1 MQAFLPLLGTDLTLK
16 GKPGK
21 ILNMS
26 SIYGSY
32 TLPFCVSYHTH
43 LFNLFIVVCL
53 STEALPQSTCP
64 PFLILPQFQ

>member
-1 MQAFLPLLGTDLTLK
+1 MLDAVRMSDGAVQAFLPLLGTDLTLK

-32 TLPFCVSYHTH
+32 TLPFCVSVP
-43 LFNLFIVVCL
+43 LNP
-53 STEALPQSTCP
+53 LPKSCSWPVPSEHHDSQ
-64 PFLILPQFQ
+64 

>member
-1 MQAFLPLLGTDLTLK
+1 MLNMGQMCADAVQAFLPLLGTDLTLK

-32 TLPFCVSYHTH
+32 TLPFCVSVPSIPLLTSS
-43 LFNLFIVVCL
+43 V
-53 STEALPQSTCP
+53 
-64 PFLILPQFQ
+64 